1 MSLDDFLKSQ
11 NVVGLEG
18 IDTRALTRVLRDYG
32 VMKGVIMKGEPSDG
46 DVQKLMDTLDNSK
59 VVKATTAEKVYT
71 VNEVGKKHIAFVDLG
86 AKQGIV
92 RELVKRDCKLTIFPF
107 DAKPEEIE
115 NVNPDMVF
123 LSNGPGDPL
132 DIPETVET
140 VKALIGKYPIYGICM
155 GHLVIG
161 LALGCKTKKLKFGH
175 HGANHPVVD
184 LATKRVYITSQ
195 NHGFMVDE
203 ASLPENVQV
212 THKSLFDGSLQ
223 GFELKDAPVFCFQGH
238 PEASPGP
245 HDIQPLFDRFI
256 ANIQKY
262 KESL

>member
-1 MSLDDFLKSQ
+1 MPARTTFEEAMALHPD
-11 NVVGLEG
+11 G
-18 IDTRALTRVLRDYG
+18 I
-32 VMKGVIMKGEPSDG
+32 
-46 DVQKLMDTLDNSK
+46 
-59 VVKATTAEKVYT
+59 
-71 VNEVGKKHIAFVDLG
+71 
-86 AKQGIV
+86 
-92 RELVKRDCKLTIFPF
+92 
-107 DAKPEEIE
+107 
-115 NVNPDMVF
+115 F
-123 LSNGPGDPL
+123 LSNGPGDPEPC
-132 DIPETVET
+132 DYAIEVAQKAIAAKIP
-140 VKALIGKYPIYGICM
+140 LFGICL
-155 GHLVIG
+155 GHQILG
-161 LALGCKTKKLKFGH
+161 LAVGGKTLKMKFGH

-223 GFELKDAPVFCFQGH
+223 GFKLKDAPVFCFQGH